1 MSNGI
6 NRIIKR
12 GEWGTYYIEDLL
24 WISMYMIEDKFI
36 AIGMKP
42 HEDYTA
48 RDIIS
53 MSIHLVPHINRPD
66 RGIRLFDDQN

>member
-1 MSNGI
+1 MSTEI

-12 GEWGTYYIEDLL
+12 GDWSPYYIEDLL
-24 WISMYMIEDKFI
+24 WISMHIIEDKFI

-42 HEDYTA
+42 HKDYSE

-53 MSIHLVPHINRPD
+53 MSIHLVPHIHCPD